1 MTGGKKDC
9 LYLKSLCSGRGARIQ
24 AVSKLAHNG
33 VMIAYEFNDEEFH
46 IPINHA
52 SRITPI
58 CRVAFAADADHP
70 AEHHPPAKVSG
81 AEFVASLGATPV
93 KETVTTTVKKGWPKG
108 KPRGK
113 RSKPVAN
120 AS

>member
-9 LYLKSLCSGRGARIQ
+9 LYIRSLSSGRGARIQ

-33 VMIAYEFNDEEFH
+33 EMIAYEFNGEEFH

-52 SRITPI
+52 FRITPVDGFAF
-58 CRVAFAADADHP
+58 RAEPVAVPLSATARGEALAAP
-70 AEHHPPAKVSG
+70 K
-81 AEFVASLGATPV
+81 
-93 KETVTTTVKKGWPKG
+93 KTVTTTVKKGFPAK
-108 KPRGK
+108 KKARGK